1 MSSLKRYDSMGSSRS
16 EVLLEEI
23 SEIDELIS
31 LDFEETTDCSS
42 DIGGR
47 RLSFGSRRLIDKV
60 FGDLAQHSR
69 KRFDS
74 GEYFLAQEQEAH
86 ERLQEQKSVLQK
98 PSNLS
103 EALTNCEAA
112 PWKPIEVQ
120 KNAQPRDFLKVK
132 SFEIIR
138 TKLECSQ

>member
-1 MSSLKRYDSMGSSRS
+1 MSGLKRHDSMGSSRS

-31 LDFEETTDCSS
+31 LDFEETTDCSQN
-42 DIGGR
+42 IR
-47 RLSFGSRRLIDKV
+47 EKCLSFGSRKLIDKV
-60 FGDLAQHSR
+60 FADLVRHPR

-74 GEYFLAQEQEAH
+74 GEYFLAQEQETN
-86 ERLQEQKSVLQK
+86 EKLQEQKSALPK
-98 PSNLS
+98 RSNLS
-103 EALTNCEAA
+103 ENPTNFEAA
-112 PWKPIEVQ
+112 PWEPVKVQ

-138 TKLECSQ
+138 SKLESGQ